1 MTPWKIGY
9 VPVLLVV
16 SFLLLTSGG
25 CRTWSSR
32 EERGA
37 QAYNEGNRFREAGM
51 NDDALA
57 AYSLALKHEPG
68 MASARFNSALTLAEM
83 GRFDEALEQLHS
95 LNQQDPRNLKVL
107 RALAWVSWKDNRIQ
121 DALNYFQSVLIL
133 SPGDEASLR
142 GACRIYEA
150 TGRAGE
156 AVEMRKLLLR
166 MENSNNARLDLAD
179 TLFSAERYQEALEE
193 YRIVLLKNPSDEKAL
208 GAAAAAAEKTGQ
220 YKEAVVYL
228 RNLADMG
235 DETGELY
242 WRIAGFQLVQDGD
255 FTAGLQSL
263 KTAVAAGFADE
274 EAYRAL
280 ISEVPAAVR
289 SSVENLLNTEDRE
302 SF

>member
-9 VPVLLVV
+9 VPVLLIV

-32 EERGA
+32 EERAA

-51 NDDALA
+51 NEDALA
-57 AYSLALKHEPG
+57 AYSLALKHAPR

-107 RALAWVSWKDNRIQ
+107 RALAWVSWKDDRIQ
-121 DALNYFQSVLIL
+121 DALNYFQSVLLI

-142 GACRIYEA
+142 GSCRIYES

-166 MENSNNARLDLAD
+166 MENSNDARLDLAD

-208 GAAAAAAEKTGQ
+208 AAAAAAAEKTGQ

-228 RNLADMG
+228 KNLADMG

-242 WRIAGFQLVQDGD
+242 WRIAGFQLVQDGN

-263 KTAVAAGFADE
+263 KTALAAGFIDE
-274 EAYRAL
+274 EAYRDL

-289 SSVENLLNTEDRE
+289 PSVENLLNTED
-302 SF
+302 